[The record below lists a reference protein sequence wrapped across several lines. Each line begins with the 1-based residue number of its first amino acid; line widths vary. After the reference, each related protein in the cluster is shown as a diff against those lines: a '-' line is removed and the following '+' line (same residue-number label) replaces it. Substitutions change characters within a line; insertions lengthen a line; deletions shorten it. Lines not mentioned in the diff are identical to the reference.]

1 MSNVLGP
8 VLKRHKVPKYYDQH
22 CLKIFLLLPVFPIM
36 IQDFGKRVLIWLKI
50 VLSKNYQ

>member
-22 CLKIFLLLPVFPIM
+22 CLKNFLLLSVFPIM
-36 IQDFGKRVLIWLKI
+36 IKVYGKRVLIWLNI